1 MHTNRHHALLSRAS
15 LLLVL
20 ALLLAAC
27 GGDGGASDT
36 AEDGAEGSDTAADA
50 GADDADADEGADDGE
65 GADGGDAGEAV
76 EVESVSWDMAAFLA
90 EDTGQGRAYARWMEE
105 IAARSDGAVEITPF
119 WSGELLGP
127 QDIKTGLQDGRVQ
140 LGNLSYA
147 YTPNDFPLTQ
157 MVEIPFLGEN
167 IGAQVMAMNAL
178 YDNNE
183 EFRAEW
189 EDQGITVLSFVP
201 IAPSLTGAT
210 EQVDSIDWFEGRNVR
225 AAGFYVKAL
234 EAVGANAAAI
244 PVGETYEA
252 MQRGTVDAYGGMI
265 LDVIPSTGLHEV
277 GPHIHDARL
286 GHYAITTWGMATDT
300 YESLSPELRTL
311 VDEVSAEFP
320 QWVVETTSAAEDE
333 ACQVILGEG
342 GSVSIFPEAETERW
356 REAIGDGPRQA
367 WEDLAAQAGAS
378 DPAAMYDEFVGYYEE
393 AAAGEFADYVSGI
406 SRCAEVQGS

>member
-1 MHTNRHHALLSRAS
+1 MRTNHRPALLSRAS
-15 LLLVL
+15 VLLVL

-27 GGDGGASDT
+27 GGEQQASVT
-36 AEDGAEGSDTAADA
+36 AEDGDPADA
-50 GADDADADEGADDGE
+50 A
-65 GADGGDAGEAV
+65 GDVV
-76 EVESVSWDMAAFLA
+76 EVESVAWDMAAFLP

-105 IAARSDGAVEITPF
+105 LQSRSGGAVEITPF

-167 IGAQVMAMNAL
+167 LGAQVTAMNAL
-178 YDNNE
+178 YAENE

-189 EDQGITVLSFVP
+189 EDQGIKVLSFVP

-210 EQVDSIDWFEGRNVR
+210 EQVDSVDWFESRDVR
-225 AAGFYVKAL
+225 AAGFFVQAL
-234 EAVGANAAAI
+234 EAVGANPAAI
-244 PVGETYEA
+244 PVGEIYEA
-252 MQRGTVDAYGGMI
+252 MQRGTIDAYGGMI

-286 GHYAITTWGMATDT
+286 GHYAITTWGMAMET
-300 YESLSPELRTL
+300 YEALSPELRAL

-320 QWVVETTSAAEDE
+320 QWVVETTSQAEDD
-333 ACQVILGEG
+333 ACEVILEEG

-356 REAIGDGPRQA
+356 REAIGDAPRQA
-367 WEDLAAQAGAS
+367 WEERAAEAGVS
-378 DPAAMYDEFVGYYEE
+378 DPAAMYDQFVAFYEE
-393 AAAGEFADYVSGI
+393 AAEGEFADYVSGV
-406 SRCAEVQGS
+406 SRCVEVQAG